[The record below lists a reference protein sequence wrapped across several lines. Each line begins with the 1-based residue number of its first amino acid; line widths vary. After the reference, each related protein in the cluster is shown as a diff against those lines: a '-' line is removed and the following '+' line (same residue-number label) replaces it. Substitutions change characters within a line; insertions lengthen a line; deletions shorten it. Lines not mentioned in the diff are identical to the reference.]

1 MKKIFFCL
9 LIFIIIVIIGIKVN
23 YKSNIILYF
32 GNNKNDYNY
41 FYNDTRI
48 KDILI
53 DIDNNI
59 KIKDK
64 YIQNILV
71 KANYIYIDL
80 NNLVLNYNSINEIE
94 KLFNKIRLFSKEK
107 IIVILSNNNEV
118 LAKSINNRIF
128 KIKDKYDIIIKR

>member
-1 MKKIFFCL
+1 M
-9 LIFIIIVIIGIKVN
+9 
-23 YKSNIILYF
+23 YF